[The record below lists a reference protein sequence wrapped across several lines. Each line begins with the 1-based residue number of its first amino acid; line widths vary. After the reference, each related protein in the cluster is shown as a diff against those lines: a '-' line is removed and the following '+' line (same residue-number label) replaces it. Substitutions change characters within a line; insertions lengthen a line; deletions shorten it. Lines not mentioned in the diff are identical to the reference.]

1 MDVLKAAF
9 HSPNFRV
16 LSQEQIEQIFQATLV
31 CLRQTGVE
39 VNNPE
44 AMALLGDAGASI
56 DGNRARIP
64 AHIIENAV
72 NQAPS
77 SFEIHGQAS
86 QWDMAVGPGQVHFGP
101 GPTCTYY
108 VDPNSGKRRKAQRQ
122 DPATTAH
129 VCDALD
135 HIDYIMSLG
144 LIDNVTASLASVHE
158 FAQMIT
164 HTKKPVLAWAFEIE
178 QLAAICQIAEVVAG
192 GPEAFRQRPN
202 FGFFSTWQAPLIHT
216 DKDLANCFL
225 AVEKN
230 IPVIYLGG
238 GTAGL
243 SGPITGAGLMVTN
256 LASMLSGLAIL
267 QLKKPGTPVCLG
279 AIPAPMDLRTAR
291 LAYGGPEMSLYSA
304 AISEV
309 THFLG
314 IPYMGTAG
322 ASESKLVDLQAAIES
337 TLQVVLSQMSKANLV
352 HDVGFLDCADIGSL
366 EMLVMTNEIICLA
379 RRIAK
384 GIEVNPDTL
393 MLDLIDEVGP
403 GGNFI
408 MSPQT
413 AMRCRQEIMTPELMD
428 RDACQIWEENGSA
441 TMLERI
447 RKKLSEILSIPN
459 SVQLSAEDHD
469 RINRIIETAE
479 NSASSHRF
487 EKAG

>member
-9 HSPNFRV
+9 HSPNFKI
-16 LSQEQIEQIFQATLV
+16 LSQGQIEQVYQATLV
-31 CLRQTGVE
+31 CLQQTGVE
-39 VNNPE
+39 VNNQE
-44 AMALLGDAGASI
+44 ALALLGDAGADI
-56 DGNRARIP
+56 DGNRARISAP
-64 AHIIENAV
+64 IIENAV
-72 NQAPS
+72 AQAPS
-77 SFEIHGQAS
+77 SFKICGRES
-86 QWDMAVGPGQVHFGP
+86 QWDMAVEPGQVHFGP

-108 VDPNSGKRRKAQRQ
+108 MDPKTGERRKAERQ

-135 HIDYIMSLG
+135 HIDYVMSLG

-164 HTKKPVLAWAFEIE
+164 HTKKPVLAWAFELDHLE
-178 QLAAICQIAEVVAG
+178 AICQIAESVAG
-192 GPEAFRQRPN
+192 GWEAFCQRPN

-225 AVEKN
+225 AVEKG

-238 GTAGL
+238 GVAGL

-256 LASMLSGLAIL
+256 LACMLSGLAIL

-279 AIPAPMDLRTAR
+279 ALPAPMDLRTAR

-322 ASESKLVDLQAAIES
+322 ASESKEVDLQAAIES
-337 TLQVVLSQMSKANLV
+337 TLQVVLSQMSKVNMV

-379 RRIAK
+379 RRIAT
-384 GIEVNPDTL
+384 GIEINPETL
-393 MLDLIDEVGP
+393 MLDLIDEIGP

-413 AMRCRQEIMTPELMD
+413 ATRCRQEILTPELMD
-428 RDACQIWEENGSA
+428 RNACQIWEENGSA

-447 RKKLSEILSIPN
+447 RQKLSEILSKSS
-459 SVQLSAEDHD
+459 SVKLPTEVHD
-469 RINRIIETAE
+469 RINKIIENAE
-479 NSASSHRF
+479 NKANTHRF
-487 EKAG
+487 EKTG

>member
-1 MDVLKAAF
+1 MDILKAAF
-9 HSPNFRV
+9 HSPNFCV
-16 LSQEQIEQIFQATLV
+16 LSPEQIKQVYHASLV
-31 CLRQTGVE
+31 CLQQTGVE
-39 VNNPE
+39 VNNQE
-44 AMALLGDAGASI
+44 ALALLADAGADI

-72 NQAPS
+72 AQAPS
-77 SFEIHGQAS
+77 SFKIFGQDS
-86 QWDMAVGPGQVHFGP
+86 QWDMTVEPGQVHFGP

-108 VDPNSGKRRKAQRQ
+108 MDPKTGERRKAQRQ

-129 VCDALD
+129 VCDSLD
-135 HIDYIMSLG
+135 HIDYVMSLG

-164 HTKKPVLAWAFEIE
+164 HTKKPVLAWAFEPDHVEDIY
-178 QLAAICQIAEVVAG
+178 QIALAVTG
-192 GPEAFRQRPN
+192 GPDAFGQRPN

-225 AVEKN
+225 AVERD

-238 GTAGL
+238 GVAGL

-256 LASMLSGLAIL
+256 LACMLSGLAIL
-267 QLKKPGTPVCLG
+267 QLKKAGAPVCLG
-279 AIPAPMDLRTAR
+279 ALPAPMDLRTAR

-322 ASESKLVDLQAAIES
+322 ASESKAVDLQAAIES
-337 TLQVVLSQMSKANLV
+337 TLQVVLSQMSKVNMV
-352 HDVGFLDCADIGSL
+352 HDAGFLDCADIGSL

-379 RRIAK
+379 RRVAQ
-384 GIEVNPDTL
+384 GIEVSPETL
-393 MLDLIDEVGP
+393 MLDLIDEIGP

-413 AMRCRQEIMTPELMD
+413 ATRCRQEILTPELMD
-428 RDACQIWEENGSA
+428 RNACQVWEENGSV

-447 RKKLSEILSIPN
+447 RQKLSEILSKPC
-459 SVQLSAEDHD
+459 SVQLSAKVHE
-469 RINRIIETAE
+469 RIDKIIARAE
-479 NSASSHRF
+479 NRANTHRF
-487 EKAG
+487 EKTG

>member
-9 HSPNFRV
+9 HSPSFQV
-16 LSQEQIEQIFQATLV
+16 LSPEQIKQIYQATLV
-31 CLRQTGVE
+31 CLQQTGVE

-44 AMALLGDAGASI
+44 AMALLGDAGADI
-56 DGNRARIP
+56 DKNRVRIP

-72 NQAPS
+72 AQAPS
-77 SFEIHGQAS
+77 SFTIHGLES
-86 QWDMAVGPGQVHFGP
+86 QWDMAVEPGQVHFGP

-108 VDPNSGKRRKAQRQ
+108 MDPDTGDRRKAQRQ

-144 LIDNVTASLASVHE
+144 LIDNVSASLASVHE

-164 HTKKPVLAWAFEIE
+164 HTRKPVLAWAFERDHLE
-178 QLAAICQIAEVVAG
+178 AICQIAEVVAG
-192 GPEAFRQRPN
+192 GAEAFRRRPN

-216 DKDLANCFL
+216 DKDLANCLL

-238 GTAGL
+238 GIAGL

-256 LASMLSGLAIL
+256 LACMLSGLAIL
-267 QLKKPGTPVCLG
+267 QLKRTGAPVCLG

-291 LAYGGPEMSLYSA
+291 PAYGGPEMSLYSA

-322 ASESKLVDLQAAIES
+322 ASESKVVDLQAAIES
-337 TLQVVLSQMSKANLV
+337 TLQVLLSQMSKVNLV

-379 RRIAK
+379 RRVAK
-384 GIEVNPDTL
+384 GIAVNPETL
-393 MLDLIDEVGP
+393 MLDLIDEIGP

-408 MSPQT
+408 ISPQT
-413 AMRCRQEIMTPELMD
+413 ATRCRQEIITPELMD
-428 RDACQIWEENGSA
+428 RDACQIWVENGAA

-447 RKKLSEILSIPN
+447 RKKLSEILSEPN
-459 SVQLSAEDHD
+459 AVQLSAEVQE

-479 NSASSHRF
+479 NRANTHRF
-487 EKAG
+487 EKTG

>member
-9 HSPNFRV
+9 HSPSFRV
-16 LSQEQIEQIFQATLV
+16 LSQEQIKQIYQATLV
-31 CLRQTGVE
+31 CLQQTGVE

-44 AMALLGDAGASI
+44 AMALLAKAGADV
-56 DGNRARIP
+56 DGNRVRIP

-72 NQAPS
+72 AQAPS
-77 SFEIHGQAS
+77 SFMIYGQEP
-86 QWDMAVGPGQVHFGP
+86 QWDMAVEPDKVHFGP

-108 VDPNSGKRRKAQRQ
+108 VDPNSGERRKTQRQ

-129 VCDALD
+129 VCDFLD

-144 LIDNVTASLASVHE
+144 LIDDVTASLAPVHE

-164 HTKKPVLAWAFEIE
+164 HTRKPVFAWAFERDHLE
-178 QLAAICQIAEVVAG
+178 AICQIAETVAG
-192 GPEAFRQRPN
+192 GPKAFRQRPN
-202 FGFFSTWQAPLIHT
+202 FAFFSTWQAPLIHT

-225 AVEKN
+225 AVEKD

-238 GTAGL
+238 GVAGL
-243 SGPITGAGLMVTN
+243 SGPITGAGLIVTN
-256 LASMLSGLAIL
+256 LACMLSGLAIL
-267 QLKKPGTPVCLG
+267 QLKKAGIPVCLG
-279 AIPAPMDLRTAR
+279 ALPTPMDLRTAR
-291 LAYGGPEMSLYSA
+291 LAYGGPELSLYSA

-322 ASESKLVDLQAAIES
+322 ASDSKIVDQQAAIES

-384 GIEVNPDTL
+384 GIEVNPETL

-413 AMRCRQEIMTPELMD
+413 ASRCRQEILMPELMD
-428 RDACQIWEENGSA
+428 RNACHIWEENGA
-441 TMLERI
+441 VTMLERV
-447 RKKLSEILSIPN
+447 RNKLSEILSKPN
-459 SVQLSAEDHD
+459 SVQLPAEVHA
-469 RINRIIETAE
+469 RISRIIESAE
-479 NSASSHRF
+479 NRDSGHLF
-487 EKAG
+487 EKTG

>member
-9 HSPNFRV
+9 HSPHFQV
-16 LSQEQIEQIFQATLV
+16 LSQDQIKQVYQATLA
-31 CLRQTGVE
+31 CLLQTGVE

-44 AMALLGDAGASI
+44 ALALLGDAGARI
-56 DGNRARIP
+56 DGNRVRIP
-64 AHIIENAV
+64 APIIENAV
-72 NQAPS
+72 AQAPS
-77 SFEIHGQAS
+77 SFVIHGQEP
-86 QWDMAVGPGQVHFGP
+86 QWDMAVEPGQVHFGP

-108 VDPNSGKRRKAQRQ
+108 MDPETGERRKAQRQ

-144 LIDNVTASLASVHE
+144 LIDNVSASLASVHE

-164 HTKKPVLAWAFEIE
+164 HTKKPVLAWAFETDHLE
-178 QLAAICQIAEVVAG
+178 AICQIAAAVAG
-192 GPEAFRQRPN
+192 GSGAFCQRPN

-225 AVEKN
+225 AVEKD

-238 GTAGL
+238 GIAGL

-256 LASMLSGLAIL
+256 LACMLSGLAIL
-267 QLKKPGTPVCLG
+267 QLKKAGTPVCLG

-322 ASESKLVDLQAAIES
+322 ASDSKVVDLQAAIES
-337 TLQVVLSQMSKANLV
+337 ALQVVLSQFSQVNLV

-384 GIEVNPDTL
+384 GIEVNPETL

-413 AMRCRQEIMTPELMD
+413 ATRCRQEILTPELMD
-428 RDACQIWEENGSA
+428 RNACQLWEKNGSV
-441 TMLERI
+441 TMLARI
-447 RKKLSEILSIPN
+447 RKKLSEILSKPS
-459 SVQLSAEDHD
+459 SVKLPAEVHE

-479 NSASSHRF
+479 NSANSHRF
-487 EKAG
+487 EKTG